1 MKRWTSLC
9 TAGVILTAW
18 SAAAQT
24 ISLAQPESVG
34 ISSRRLERVNQGMQ
48 GLISR
53 GDAAG
58 IVTLI
63 ARGGKIVHFEA
74 FGSQDAESKTPM
86 KKDTIFRIASMTKPI
101 TSVAIMMLVE
111 EGKISLLDPASKFI
125 PAFREARVLVKGDGD
140 TVRMDPVKQQITV
153 RDLLSH
159 RGGLVYGFGDAGPV
173 GDAYRRAGISDGLT
187 ATEGT
192 IAENVEK
199 LARAPLV
206 SQPGTEWHYSLGIDV
221 LGRIVEVASAM
232 PLDVFFRDRLFKPL
246 GMVDTGFDV
255 PEAKW
260 SRFAT
265 AYSPDGTNGVRP
277 MKDPETFGNTI
288 MAPFTM
294 YKAPK
299 TYFSGGA
306 GLVSTAADYIRFAQM
321 LLNGGEFEGVRYLSP
336 KTIELMTTS
345 HTSDIPGGQ
354 GGLGTDFGLG
364 FSVVTNLGD
373 SQAIGSEGRYGW
385 SGIYGTNF
393 WVDPKEKLIGLVLV
407 QRYPGST
414 VASTFQTLVYQ
425 AVVAPPVAIPLPPRP
440 GMGPRRTTGTPE
452 RAPAPA
458 ARRPAA
464 PAVVGR

>member
-1 MKRWTSLC
+1 
-9 TAGVILTAW
+9 
-18 SAAAQT
+18 
-24 ISLAQPESVG
+24 
-34 ISSRRLERVNQGMQ
+34 
-48 GLISR
+48 
-53 GDAAG
+53 
-58 IVTLI
+58 
-63 ARGGKIVHFEA
+63 
-74 FGSQDAESKTPM
+74 
-86 KKDTIFRIASMTKPI
+86 
-101 TSVAIMMLVE
+101 
-111 EGKISLLDPASKFI
+111 
-125 PAFREARVLVKGDGD
+125 
-140 TVRMDPVKQQITV
+140 
-153 RDLLSH
+153 
-159 RGGLVYGFGDAGPV
+159 VYGFGDAGPV

-187 ATEGT
+187 VTAGT

-232 PLDVFFRDRLFKPL
+232 PLDVFFRDRIFKPL

-265 AYSPDGTNGVRP
+265 AYAPDGSNGVRP
-277 MKDPETFGNTI
+277 MKDPETFGNTV
-288 MAPFTM
+288 MAPFSM

-299 TYFSGGA
+299 EYFSGGA

-364 FSVVTNLGD
+364 FSIVTNLGE

-407 QRYPGST
+407 QRYPGSP

-425 AVVAPPVAIPLPPRP
+425 AVVAPPVSIPLPPRP
-440 GMGPRRTTGTPE
+440 GMGPRRTTGVPE
-452 RAPAPA
+452 PPPAPA
-458 ARRPAA
+458 AKRPAT
-464 PAVVGR
+464 PAAVGR

>member
-1 MKRWTSLC
+1 MKRWISLC
-9 TAGVILTAW
+9 AAGVLLTAW
-18 SAAAQT
+18 GAAAQT
-24 ISLAQPESVG
+24 LSVGQPESVG
-34 ISSRRLERVNQGMQ
+34 ISSRRLERVNQGMKDF
-48 GLISR
+48 IAR

-63 ARGGKIVHFEA
+63 ARDGKIVHFEA
-74 FGSQDAESKTPM
+74 FGSQDAEAKVPM

-111 EGKISLLDPASKFI
+111 EGKISLLDPVSKFI
-125 PAFREARVLVKGDGD
+125 PAFRETRVLVKGEGD
-140 TVRMDPVKQQITV
+140 TVRMDPMKQQITV

-187 ATEGT
+187 VTPGT

-206 SQPGTEWHYSLGIDV
+206 SQPGTEWHYSLGVDV

-232 PLDVFFRDRLFKPL
+232 PLDVFFRDRIIKPL

-265 AYSPDGTNGVRP
+265 AYTPDAGGGIRP

-288 MAPFTM
+288 MAPFKM
-294 YKAPK
+294 YRAPK
-299 TYFSGGA
+299 EYFSGGA

-354 GGLGTDFGLG
+354 GGLGSDFGLG
-364 FSVVTNLGD
+364 FSIVTNLGE
-373 SQAIGSEGRYGW
+373 SQATGSTGKYGW

-393 WVDPKEKLIGLVLV
+393 WVDPKEKLIGLMLV
-407 QRYPGST
+407 QRYPGSP
-414 VASTFQTLVYQ
+414 VAAGFQTLVYQ
-425 AVVAPPVAIPLPPRP
+425 SIVAPPIPIPLPARP
-440 GMGPRRTTGTPE
+440 GMGPRRTTGVPAPPPAPK
-452 RAPAPA
+452 RPSAPAS
-458 ARRPAA
+458 
-464 PAVVGR
+464 VGR